1 MSKKI
6 ETGLIIVKEDIFSKI
21 RKNLFAIFF
30 KKENELLNKLYEI
43 EQPRNVVCGK
53 VIIPKEISIDKNMK
67 KIFLSIDVLFS
78 EITAFLHKFT
88 YFRRILAEN

>member
-6 ETGLIIVKEDIFSKI
+6 ETGLISVKEDIFSRI

-43 EQPRNVVCGK
+43 
-53 VIIPKEISIDKNMK
+53 
-67 KIFLSIDVLFS
+67 
-78 EITAFLHKFT
+78 
-88 YFRRILAEN
+88 

>member
-43 EQPRNVVCGK
+43 EQPRNVVRGK
-53 VIIPKEISIDKNMK
+53 VIIPKEISIDKNVSK
-67 KIFLSIDVLFS
+67 KI
-78 EITAFLHKFT
+78 
-88 YFRRILAEN
+88 N